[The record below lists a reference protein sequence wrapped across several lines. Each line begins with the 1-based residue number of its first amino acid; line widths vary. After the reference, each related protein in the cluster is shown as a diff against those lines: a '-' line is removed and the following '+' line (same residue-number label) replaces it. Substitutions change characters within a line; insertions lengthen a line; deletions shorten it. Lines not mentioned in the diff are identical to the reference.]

1 MKSWFPFT
9 DYDFYAYLTAGMIV
23 LVSLDY
29 GFNESEIILRK
40 EWPFVHVVFIFAMAY
55 LAGQIVAILASILL
69 EHWIARK
76 ILRPPVAVI
85 MNLGKPVFGEHF
97 IGRWIVGRHYE
108 PLTENIRSI
117 ILIEVAKHLERGVE
131 NINDSEDVFQ
141 VAFPVART
149 VPDAAT
155 RMDNFLKMYGFSR
168 NVALS
173 GLLGVGALLYQ
184 AEASNEDSLYWWAL
198 LVTTC
203 SIIMFG
209 RFLKFYAAYGKEV
222 LCTYAWVIREREHK
236 S

>member
-1 MKSWFPFT
+1 
-9 DYDFYAYLTAGMIV
+9 MIV

-55 LAGQIVAILASILL
+55 LAGQIIAVFASILL
-69 EHWIARK
+69 EHWTARR
-76 ILRPPVAVI
+76 ILRPPVAV
-85 MNLGKPVFGEHF
+85 MLNLGKPVFGERF

-108 PLTENIRSI
+108 SLTKNMRSI
-117 ILIEVAKHLERGVE
+117 ILTEAAKHLGREIE

-173 GLLGVGALLYQ
+173 GLIGVGALLYQ
-184 AEASNEDSLYWWAL
+184 SRTSDGDGLYWWAL
-198 LVTTC
+198 LAAIC

-209 RFLKFYAAYGKEV
+209 RFLKFYVAYGKEV
-222 LCTYAWVIREREHK
+222 LCTYAWVMAERAHK
-236 S
+236 N